1 MASVVLFHSVLGLR
15 PVELAAAER
24 LRAAGHS
31 VAAPDLYDGA
41 IADTID
47 HGMKLME
54 EIGWD
59 RICQRARA
67 ALADLPASTVLVGFS
82 MGCGVVGAVLPERPE
97 TRAALLLHAPAE
109 LRGVKNVPGFRAQLH
124 IGEHDDFWTR
134 EDLRRWQMAA
144 ELAGTAAELFIYPGA
159 GHFYTDP
166 SLADYNAAAA
176 EETWERM
183 LRFLGAV

>member
-24 LRAAGHS
+24 LRVAGHS

-47 HGMKLME
+47 DGMKLME
-54 EIGWD
+54 DIGWD

-67 ALADLPASTVLVGFS
+67 ALSGLPASTVLVGFS
-82 MGCGVVGAVLPERPE
+82 MGCGVVASVWPERPE
-97 TRAALLLHAPAE
+97 TRGVLLLHAPAD
-109 LRGVKNVPGFRAQLH
+109 VPAGMNLKGLRAQLH
-124 IGEHDDFWTR
+124 VGERDDFWTP

-144 ELAGTAAELFIYPGA
+144 ELAGMAAELFVYPGA

-166 SLADYNAAAA
+166 SLADYQVLAADQ
-176 EETWERM
+176 TWQRV
-183 LRFLGAV
+183 LRFLDEA